1 MADIKVYKR
10 KKMSNGII
18 IQLRH
23 KTTNKSKSFTI
34 QTEKS
39 LENVEAL
46 LFDYLSSLN
55 TKKDGHK

>member
-1 MADIKVYKR
+1 
-10 KKMSNGII
+10 MSNGII